1 MPTAPAARRAFESEK
16 TEGDAGPEPRGAG
29 RVSVALGRASAL
41 ARPRVVR
48 ELLVVLAFCLFT
60 AALTWPY
67 VGRMR
72 DAVVDPGD
80 PYLIS
85 WIMWWDYHQT
95 FRDPLNL
102 FHSNTFYPLRY
113 TLAFSEH
120 CYGLALLF
128 FPLYAL
134 GLRPLTV
141 LVVSE
146 FFGFALSGYGAFRL
160 ARTLSGSRGVAWV
173 AGVVFAFVPFRFHLM
188 SQAMYVFSAWIPLL
202 FEALVLFARRRSRG
216 RAAWLGVTF
225 FMLGLTTISWF
236 ALALVPFG
244 LAWALLA
251 TRHGLWRE
259 GEFWRR
265 GAVSLG
271 LAALALL
278 PFMAPY
284 FIVSKLYGF
293 RRGIQEVKENSAW
306 PVHWLSV
313 DSRNKLWSGMG
324 AGLPEGGR
332 HKLFPG
338 LLPILFSL
346 AALLLAGA
354 SKRVT
359 RGDAP
364 VDDEERRYGDGERLS
379 SSSTKASR
387 GRSLAWLD
395 VSLAWLDAFVVFML
409 AVSILAVGFDG
420 TGGFGGLFYYVTSE
434 RALSLFTAA
443 LVARVCFA
451 YPSFLRADNAN
462 LVETL
467 RSPRRDE
474 LFWLGLMLS
483 AVGFC
488 YSLGWNFFFYR
499 ICYDLLPVFR
509 SMRFPTRGAM
519 FAYLGLALLAG
530 AGVRR
535 LAALISERRERVRP
549 AAVYAAACVLLL
561 AELNGAPL
569 GFMRGAVY
577 PDAVTLRLKQTEMRG
592 GVVILPAGAEHNH
605 EYMLR
610 AADHGKPLVVGTS
623 GFNSPQEDQ
632 IEHWTA
638 AGTIPAGLLNLFEQ
652 IPASYVVVKNA
663 RIGPERRQDYAAFLA
678 RGVASGRLRFVNRFD
693 GTDDLY
699 AVVKTEPGA
708 RPEASPPAELE
719 LHDWATLLSEDPVN
733 LLGQYAPW
741 AQALYRARLVERGT
755 MPRYDEFMRDAAEL
769 GRGFVPGSEVAE
781 QDFDTRLRA
790 LANGFTGDADFR
802 VRYGNLDDAQFVA
815 RLYENAGVAPD
826 PSERTAIAAAL
837 ADRSATRSDVMLKLA
852 SDPRL
857 VERER
862 NRSLLLLHYFGFLR
876 RNPDD
881 PPDRGLEG
889 FHFWLAQMGAAPDG
903 PDKIALAFRDSIEY
917 KRMKNKD

>member
-1 MPTAPAARRAFESEK
+1 MPSVAAEGRPGASRFDGVRRAL
-16 TEGDAGPEPRGAG
+16 AA
-29 RVSVALGRASAL
+29 VWGRAA
-41 ARPRVVR
+41 VR
-48 ELLVVLAFCLFT
+48 ELCVVFAFCLLT
-60 AALTWPY
+60 AVLTWPY
-67 VGRMR
+67 VTRMR
-72 DAVVDPGD
+72 DAVVDSGD

-85 WIMWWDYHQT
+85 WTMWWDYHQT

-141 LVVSE
+141 LAVSE
-146 FFGFALSGYGAFRL
+146 FFGFALSGYAAFRL
-160 ARTLSGSRGVAWV
+160 ARTLTGSRGAAWV
-173 AGVVFAFVPFRFHLM
+173 AGVIFAFVPFRFHLM
-188 SQAMYVFSAWIPLL
+188 SQSMYVFSAWIPLL

-216 RAAWLGVTF
+216 RAAWLGVAF

-251 TRHGLWRE
+251 TRHRLWRE
-259 GEFWRR
+259 GVFWRR
-265 GAVSLG
+265 GVAALA

-293 RRGIQEVKENSAW
+293 KRTIQEVKDNSAW

-313 DSRNKLWSGMG
+313 ERRNKLWNGMG
-324 AGLPEGGR
+324 AGLPQGDK

-338 LLPILFSL
+338 LLPVLFSL
-346 AALLLAGA
+346 AALLLFEPARRVFGGGA
-354 SKRVT
+354 S
-359 RGDAP
+359 DALEGRRDGNE
-364 VDDEERRYGDGERLS
+364 VRRSAASRAGGVGAERRSWIKR
-379 SSSTKASR
+379 
-387 GRSLAWLD
+387 
-395 VSLAWLDAFVVFML
+395 LDAFAVVAF
-409 AVSILAVGFDG
+409 AVSLLAVGFDD
-420 TGGFGGLFYYVTSE
+420 TDKFGGLFRRVTSE
-434 RALSLFTAA
+434 RALSLFTLALAA
-443 LVARVCFA
+443 RLCLA
-451 YPSFLRADNAN
+451 YPTFLRADNAN

-467 RSPRRDE
+467 RSDRRDD
-474 LFWLGLMLS
+474 LFWLGTMLS
-483 AVGFC
+483 VVGFC

-509 SMRFPTRGAM
+509 SMRVPTRGAM
-519 FAYLGLALLAG
+519 FAYLGLSLLAG

-535 LAALISERRERVRP
+535 LAALISERRSRVRP
-549 AAVYAAACVLLL
+549 AAVYAAACALLL
-561 AELNGAPL
+561 IELNGAPL
-569 GFMRGAVY
+569 DFMRGAVF
-577 PDAVTLRLKQTEMRG
+577 PDAVTQRLKQTEMRG

-610 AADHGKPLVVGTS
+610 AADHQKPLVVGTS

-638 AGTIPAGLLNLFEQ
+638 AGTIPTGLLNLLEQ

-663 RIGPERRQDYAAFLA
+663 RIGPERKQDYAAFLA
-678 RGVASGRLRFVNRFD
+678 RGVAAGRLRFVNRFD

-719 LHDWATLLSEDPVN
+719 LRDWATLVNEDPVH

-741 AQALYRARLVERGT
+741 AQALYRVRLVGRGG
-755 MPRYDEFMRDAAEL
+755 MPRYGEFMQDAAEL
-769 GRGFVPGSEVAE
+769 GRGLIPGSEAAE
-781 QDFDTRLRA
+781 ADFRTRLRA
-790 LANGFTGDADFR
+790 LASGADFR
-802 VRYGNLDDAQFVA
+802 ARYAELGDAQFVA
-815 RLYENAGVAPD
+815 CLYENAGLAAD
-826 PSERTAIAAAL
+826 PAEREALAAAL
-837 ADRSATRSDVMLKLA
+837 SDNSTTRADVLLKLA
-852 SDPRL
+852 EDPRL

-881 PPDRGLEG
+881 PPDRGLDG
-889 FHFWLAQMGAAPDG
+889 FDFWLAQMSAAPGD

-917 KRMKNKD
+917 KRMKGGNR